1 VGFAV
6 CGERAEPV
14 RPSRNPVSGFEGEGK
29 MTEFVLAE
37 GKWRRIFYS
46 RAELLRFLALCTVSR
61 ECRASVKE
69 VES

>member
-1 VGFAV
+1 
-6 CGERAEPV
+6 
-14 RPSRNPVSGFEGEGK
+14 

-69 VES
+69 AEPCVKTIRTLKTSTRLRLN